1 MLSSALTKY
10 QIKKILLIV
19 FSIIFLLLSF
29 TTYYNYKK
37 LNELSKV
44 KKAVVL
50 AIKISAMLH
59 NTQRERGASVGYISS
74 DGSEFSFRLKQ
85 IRIDTDKTK
94 NDLKNYYRNFDFTY
108 YSHEMQNKVSIAINI
123 LNKLKVKRESIDAI
137 SITAQ
142 DAQEYYSILNSFL
155 INSINYIAKIST
167 NEKIRK
173 HLYAFTNFLNLKEN
187 TGLERLVLT
196 LAFTKNYFPEDYY
209 EKFIDLI
216 AKEDI
221 YLSKFISLSTEK
233 NIKLYKNT
241 LVGDAVEEV
250 KKMRKTAL
258 LNKDN
263 ILNIDSAV
271 WFKTMTVKINLLEK
285 IENHLSED
293 ILNSV
298 STLKQK
304 AKLTMIFN
312 LIASLLFL
320 FFIYFL
326 KEDK

>member
-1 MLSSALTKY
+1 M
-10 QIKKILLIV
+10 
-19 FSIIFLLLSF
+19 
-29 TTYYNYKK
+29 
-37 LNELSKV
+37 
-44 KKAVVL
+44 
-50 AIKISAMLH
+50 H

-74 DGSEFSFRLKQ
+74 DGSKFSSRLKQ

-108 YSHEMQNKVSIAINI
+108 YPHEMQNKVSIAINI

>member
-1 MLSSALTKY
+1 MLSSASTKH
-10 QIKKILLIV
+10 QIKKVLLIV
-19 FSIIFLLLSF
+19 FSIVFLLLSF
-29 TTYYNYKK
+29 MTYYNYNKT
-37 LNELSKV
+37 NELSKV
-44 KKAVVL
+44 EKAVVL

-59 NTQRERGASVGYISS
+59 NTQRERGASIGYISS
-74 DGSEFSFRLKQ
+74 VGSEFSSRLEQ
-85 IRIDTDKTK
+85 TRIDTNKTK
-94 NDLKNYYRNFDFTY
+94 KNLRDYYRYFDFTHY
-108 YSHEMQNKVSIAINI
+108 PQEMQNKVSIAINI
-123 LNKLKVKRESIDAI
+123 LNKLKVKRESIDAV

-167 NEKIRK
+167 NDKIRN
-173 HLYAFTNFLNLKEN
+173 HLCAFANFLNLKEN

-250 KKMRKTAL
+250 KKMRKIAL

>member
-74 DGSEFSFRLKQ
+74 DGSEFSSRLKQ

-108 YSHEMQNKVSIAINI
+108 YPHEMQNKVSIAINI